1 MAKYVD
7 GFLLVV
13 PKANLEAYKEMAARG
28 AEVWKKHGALE
39 YVESVG
45 DDLEPKD
52 IKVTFPKIVGAKP
65 DEIVVFSY
73 IVYESRAERNRINAE
88 VMKDPMMNDPKYK
101 DMPMPFDMN
110 RMAFGGFEVI
120 VEA

>member
-13 PKANLEAYKEMAARG
+13 PKANLEAYREMAAKG
-28 AEVWKKHGALE
+28 AKVWKKHGALE

-45 DDLEPKD
+45 DDLNPKD
-52 IKVTFPKIVGAKP
+52 AKVTFPKIAGANP

-73 IVYESRAERNRINAE
+73 IVYESRAERDRINAE
-88 VMKDPMMNDPKYK
+88 VMKDPEMNDPKYK
-101 DMPMPFDMN
+101 DMKMPFDMN

-120 VEA
+120 TEE